1 MTLVRWQPQRNM
13 LWNVQRDIDRI
24 LGDMWTRPMAS
35 RDRDAWVPELDIE
48 ERPDAIVMNMDAPG
62 MDREALKVTMENNT
76 LTIKGERKFERSED
90 EGSYHV
96 CERSYGTFQRSFT
109 LPRSV
114 EGGKVRADYRNGVLT
129 VTLPKAEEAKEREI
143 QIDVSDVS

>member
-13 LWNVQRDIDRI
+13 LWNVQREIDRI
-24 LGDMWTRPMAS
+24 FDDVWSRPVLS
-35 RDRDAWVPELDIE
+35 RGRDAWVPEVDIE
-48 ERPDAIVMNMDAPG
+48 ERPDSIVLNLDAPG
-62 MDREALKVTMENNT
+62 MDKSALKVTMENNT
-76 LTIKGERKFERSED
+76 LTIKGERKFERNEE

-109 LPRSV
+109 LPLSV
-114 EGGKVRADYRNGVLT
+114 DGGNVRADYRNGVLT

-143 QIDVSDVS
+143 QIDVK